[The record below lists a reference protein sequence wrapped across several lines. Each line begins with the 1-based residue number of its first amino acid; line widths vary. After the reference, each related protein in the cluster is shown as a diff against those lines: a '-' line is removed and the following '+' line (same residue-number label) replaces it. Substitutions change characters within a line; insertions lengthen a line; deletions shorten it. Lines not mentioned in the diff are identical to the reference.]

1 MKKQIISEEFKR
13 MQKLAGLIT
22 ETQANKMLEKIGMIT
37 HKTLQDYVLLIRDVE
52 NDDTMNPSLKMVFTS
67 NDESNLDIPK
77 GQLADLIQNELGEE
91 ISTEDFDIEGPMS
104 YDEFKN
110 NYKMTIPAK
119 LIYGIND
126 TI

>member
-1 MKKQIISEEFKR
+1 MKDFIR

-22 ETQANKMLEKIGMIT
+22 ETQANKMFEKIGMIT
-37 HKTLQDYVLLIRDVE
+37 YKTPQDYVLLVWDVE

>member
-37 HKTLQDYVLLIRDVE
+37 YKTPQDYVLLVWDVE
-52 NDDTMNPSLKMVFTS
+52 NDNTMNPSLKMVFTS
-67 NDESNLDIPK
+67 NDESNLNIPK

>member
-1 MKKQIISEEFKR
+1 MKDFIR

-37 HKTLQDYVLLIRDVE
+37 HKTPQDYVLLIRDVE

-91 ISTEDFDIEGPMS
+91 ISTEDFDVEGPMS

>member
-22 ETQANKMLEKIGMIT
+22 ETQANKMLEKMGMIT
-37 HKTLQDYVLLIRDVE
+37 YKTPQDYVLLVWDIE